1 MIFRFFCREGF
12 SLDRIG
18 SRENFCNLN
27 GRSRCVPGLAC
38 INRRP
43 CRAWN
48 AAGWP

>member
-18 SRENFCNLN
+18 SGENFCYLN
-27 GRSRCVPGLAC
+27 GRSRCVPCLAC

-43 CRAWN
+43 CRVWN
-48 AAGWP
+48 AEVGP